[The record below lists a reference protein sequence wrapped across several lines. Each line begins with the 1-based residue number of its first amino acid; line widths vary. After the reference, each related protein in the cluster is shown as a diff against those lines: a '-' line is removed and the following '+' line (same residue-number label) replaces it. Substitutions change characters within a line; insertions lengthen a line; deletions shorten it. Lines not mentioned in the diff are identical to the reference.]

1 MTQQI
6 VSTKLLNKIRRLNLR
21 IMPDTATVYTS
32 TSAADGYG
40 GVTMT
45 WTAGTSYA
53 CRFRPANYH
62 DRQSLMGD
70 QLMADPL
77 FVAVLPYDAV
87 VNEADRLRI
96 NDIDYE
102 IVGWLGN
109 KTYKVGTRIALKEV
123 LPEAARDNV

>member
-21 IMPDTATVYTS
+21 IMPDTATVYIATS
-32 TSAADGYG
+32 TADGRG
-40 GVTMT
+40 GVTTT
-45 WTAGTSYA
+45 WTAGTAYA
-53 CRFRPANYH
+53 CRFRPANQF
-62 DRQSLMGD
+62 DRQKLMGD
-70 QLMADPL
+70 QPVADPL

-87 VNEADRLRI
+87 VNEANRLRI

-123 LPEAARDNV
+123 SPETAQDNV